1 MSDFPNSSDKKDYR
15 SQEVKTNRPSDD
27 VIMSRKEKVEKFV
40 LKIEDNHTQ
49 EKKVDTVSNRPQTK
63 GAVYFGNYQR
73 RPGDTTAPKYVGSNT
88 QKIPVGKDISAGQ
101 KKTDG
106 DFDMFAETASTPSKT
121 TSGANRNAGARSTG
135 AKRSTGTRSTGA
147 RSTGTRN
154 GTTAKKN
161 TGKKKPA
168 SSNNKNVLTAAQ
180 RKKMGQI
187 YSVTLCISLVLM
199 LIGTI
204 AFSVIGVKCVND
216 VLAISASDE
225 EIEVTIPDNFTTSE
239 AIDLF
244 HEKGLIE
251 VPWFCKIFAKFRGYE
266 EEGVYYYDYATEK
279 EKLKPYT
286 GGTYYLSQSMGLEGM
301 LNVLLDNR
309 AMSEQTVSITFPEG
323 YTTAQ
328 IVNRLE
334 DYEIIKNPNKFI
346 SAANYDYQY
355 DFIDSKNTGMAI
367 KLEGYLFPDT
377 YDMYIG
383 ESTSS
388 VIKRFLENFNERWTD
403 EYRKRAKELGL
414 TTSEVL
420 TIASIIQKE
429 AAGPEQMAD
438 ISSVIHNR
446 LKKSSTYPLL
456 QCDSTKNYVDIYLVN
471 LLGENKAKAYLDK
484 YDTAVCMGL
493 PEGPICNPGIDAIHA
508 ALYPSDTSYLYFC
521 HDKNGKVYYATTDYQ
536 HQQNVALI
544 SK

>member
-1 MSDFPNSSDKKDYR
+1 MDEFINSNDKKEYK
-15 SQEVKTNRPSDD
+15 SQEINSNRPSEA
-27 VIMSRKEKVEKFV
+27 IGMSRKEKVEKFV
-40 LKIEDNHTQ
+40 LKIEENHSQ

-73 RPGDTTAPKYVGSNT
+73 RPGDTTVPRYVGNNQNNSAT
-88 QKIPVGKDISAGQ
+88 EPKGTDAGQ
-101 KKTDG
+101 KKTGG
-106 DFDMFAETASTPSKT
+106 DIDMFTKTSSSKKSPAKKGAGNKKT
-121 TSGANRNAGARSTG
+121 TSS
-135 AKRSTGTRSTGA
+135 KRKT
-147 RSTGTRN
+147 
-154 GTTAKKN
+154 
-161 TGKKKPA
+161 
-168 SSNNKNVLTAAQ
+168 LTAAQ
-180 RKKMGQI
+180 KKKMGEI
-187 YSVTLCISLVLM
+187 YSVTLCISLVVM
-199 LIGTI
+199 LVATI
-204 AFSVIGVKCVND
+204 AFSVIGVQCAND

-225 EIEVTIPDNFTTSE
+225 EVEITISDKITTSE

-244 HEKGLIE
+244 HEKGLIR
-251 VPWFCKIFAKFRGYE
+251 VPWFCKIFAKFRGYDQ
-266 EEGVYYYDYATEK
+266 EGIYYYDYATEK
-279 EKLKPYT
+279 EKLKPYI
-286 GGTYYLSQSMGLEGM
+286 GGTYYLSQSMGIEGM
-301 LNVLLDNR
+301 LNVLLDNKV
-309 AMSEQTVSITFPEG
+309 MSEQTVSITFPEG

-346 SAANYDYQY
+346 SAANYDYKY
-355 DFIDSKNTGMAI
+355 DFLDNKNPGVAI

-403 EYRKRAKELGL
+403 EYKKRAEELGL
-414 TTSEVL
+414 TTSEIL

-429 AAGPEQMAD
+429 AAGPSQMAD

-446 LKKSSTYPLL
+446 LNKSSTYPLL
-456 QCDSTKNYVDIYLVN
+456 QCDSTKNYVDIYLVD
-471 LLGENKAKAYLDK
+471 LLGENKAKTYLDK
-484 YDTAVCMGL
+484 YDTAICMGL

-508 ALYPSDTSYLYFC
+508 ALYPSQTSYLYFC
-521 HDKNGKVYYATTDYQ
+521 HDKNGKVYYATTDYE

>member
-1 MSDFPNSSDKKDYR
+1 MDEFLNSNDKKEYK
-15 SQEVKTNRPSDD
+15 SPKTNSNRPPET
-27 VIMSRKEKVEKFV
+27 IGKSRKEIVENFV
-40 LKIEDNHTQ
+40 LKIEDNQPQ
-49 EKKVDTVSNRPQTK
+49 EKKVDTASNRPQTK

-73 RPGDTTAPKYVGSNT
+73 RPGDTTVPKYIGNNQQKTQSAPKDLAV
-88 QKIPVGKDISAGQ
+88 GQ
-101 KKTDG
+101 KKTGG
-106 DFDMFAETASTPSKT
+106 DIDMFTKT
-121 TSGANRNAGARSTG
+121 TSASKPDA
-135 AKRSTGTRSTGA
+135 
-147 RSTGTRN
+147 
-154 GTTAKKN
+154 AKK
-161 TGKKKPA
+161 GSAKKK
-168 SSNNKNVLTAAQ
+168 SSSTKRKTLTAAQ
-180 RKKMGQI
+180 KKKMGKI
-187 YSVTLCISLVLM
+187 YSVTLCVSLVVM
-199 LIGTI
+199 LIATI
-204 AFSVIGVKCVND
+204 AFSVIGVQCAND
-216 VLAISASDE
+216 ILAISASDE
-225 EIEVTIPDNFTTSE
+225 EIEVTIPDNITTSE

-244 HEKGLIE
+244 HEKGLIR
-251 VPWFCKIFAKFRGYE
+251 VPWFCKIFANFRGYE
-266 EEGVYYYDYATEK
+266 EEGIYYYDYAAEK
-279 EKLKPYT
+279 EKIKPYI

-301 LNVLLDNR
+301 LNVLLDNKV
-309 AMSEQTVSITFPEG
+309 MSEQTVSITFPEG

-355 DFIDSKNTGMAI
+355 AFLDNKNAGVAI

-403 EYRKRAKELGL
+403 EYKKRAEELGL

-429 AAGPEQMAD
+429 AADSTQMAD

-446 LKKSSTYPLL
+446 LNKSSTYPLL
-456 QCDSTKNYVDIYLVN
+456 QCDSTKNYVDIYLVD
-471 LLGENKAKAYLDK
+471 LLGENKAKTYLDK

-508 ALYPSDTSYLYFC
+508 ALYPSQTSYLYFC
-521 HDKNGKVYYATTDYQ
+521 HDKNGKVYYATTDYE

>member
-1 MSDFPNSSDKKDYR
+1 MDEFLNSSDKREYKSR
-15 SQEVKTNRPSDD
+15 ETNSNRPSDT
-27 VIMSRKEKVEKFV
+27 IGMSRKEKVEKFV
-40 LKIEDNHTQ
+40 LKIEENEENHSQ
-49 EKKVDTVSNRPQTK
+49 ERKVDTASNRPQTK

-73 RPGDTTAPKYVGSNT
+73 RPGDTTVPKYVGNNQNKPATAQKNT
-88 QKIPVGKDISAGQ
+88 SVTQ
-101 KKTDG
+101 KKTGG
-106 DFDMFAETASTPSKT
+106 DIDMFSKT
-121 TSGANRNAGARSTG
+121 STTSKTSATSKGAS
-135 AKRSTGTRSTGA
+135 KK
-147 RSTGTRN
+147 
-154 GTTAKKN
+154 GTTQKK
-161 TGKKKPA
+161 GAPGKKPA
-168 SSNNKNVLTAAQ
+168 SSNKKPLTAAQ
-180 RKKMGQI
+180 KKKMGQI
-187 YSVTLCISLVLM
+187 YTVTLCVSLVLM

-204 AFSVIGVKCVND
+204 VFSVIGVQCAND
-216 VLAISASDE
+216 ILAIAASDE
-225 EIEVTIPDNFTTSE
+225 EIEVTIPNGITTGE

-244 HEKGLIE
+244 HEKGLIR
-251 VPWFCKIFAKFRGYE
+251 VPWFCKMFAKFRGYDD
-266 EEGVYYYDYATEK
+266 EGIYYYDYIAEK
-279 EKLKPYT
+279 EKLKPYI

-301 LNVLLDNR
+301 LNVLLDNKM
-309 AMSEQTVSITFPEG
+309 MSEQTVSITFPEG

-334 DYEIIKNPNKFI
+334 DYEIIKNPNKFV

-355 DFIDSKNTGMAI
+355 SFLDNKNTGVAI

-388 VIKRFLENFNERWTD
+388 VIKRFLDNFNERWTD
-403 EYRKRAKELGL
+403 EYKKRAEELGL

-429 AAGPEQMAD
+429 AAGPSQMAD

-446 LKKSSTYPLL
+446 LNRSSTYPLL
-456 QCDSTKNYVDIYLVN
+456 QCDSTKNYVDVYLVD
-471 LLGENKAKAYLDK
+471 LLGENKAKTYLDK

-508 ALYPSDTSYLYFC
+508 ALYPSKTSYLYFC
-521 HDKNGKVYYATTDYQ
+521 HDKEGKVYYASTDYE
-536 HQQNVALI
+536 HQQNVAII